1 MKADFLRYHIED
13 LLSFLFENKITK
25 KLKII
30 STHDLLLQR
39 SFCLSS

>member
-25 KLKII
+25 KLKILALNACYC
-30 STHDLLLQR
+30 DVG
-39 SFCLSS
+39 FV